1 MLWQIELLYFVVMIG
16 VFVLLLLKFKM
27 RAGLALMVSSIVGA
41 VLSAIISKTDLS
53 IHHFVEGGFAYF
65 DTILVITTAM
75 IFIGGL
81 EESGALDYLSAALI
95 NIFYRSPTILLV
107 CLMFIIM
114 FPGMITGSSL
124 SCIVTSGALVAPIMI
139 KIGIPRAKVGAI
151 IAFGAILGMV
161 APPINIP
168 VMLICDVVDIPF
180 TGFTLPLLALTIPLA
195 IFIVLFLGRK
205 HITKIDLD
213 SLKDLIHFDY
223 LDKYSELIF
232 LPIIVLVALIIL
244 QSVFPL
250 VFGSLGMP
258 LIFVIATAFTPW
270 FGKKFNIIKTIKNG
284 VIKAFP
290 AMALLIGVG
299 MFIQIITLNGVRGY
313 FVINALTLPNIFQ
326 YISMAI
332 SLPIFGGISAFGS
345 SSILGGPFVMA
356 LLAYNEII
364 VASSL
369 SLLASLG
376 EFLPPTAMSA
386 TLSAKIVD
394 EEKYTTI
401 TKNAF
406 IPLLV
411 SIGYAMIFIVVVA
424 QIWP

>member
-1 MLWQIELLYFVVMIG
+1 
-16 VFVLLLLKFKM
+16 
-27 RAGLALMVSSIVGA
+27 
-41 VLSAIISKTDLS
+41 
-53 IHHFVEGGFAYF
+53 
-65 DTILVITTAM
+65 
-75 IFIGGL
+75 
-81 EESGALDYLSAALI
+81 
-95 NIFYRSPTILLV
+95 
-107 CLMFIIM
+107 
-114 FPGMITGSSL
+114 
-124 SCIVTSGALVAPIMI
+124 
-139 KIGIPRAKVGAI
+139 
-151 IAFGAILGMV
+151 
-161 APPINIP
+161 
-168 VMLICDVVDIPF
+168 
-180 TGFTLPLLALTIPLA
+180 
-195 IFIVLFLGRK
+195 
-205 HITKIDLD
+205 
-213 SLKDLIHFDY
+213 
-223 LDKYSELIF
+223 
-232 LPIIVLVALIIL
+232 
-244 QSVFPL
+244 
-250 VFGSLGMP
+250 
-258 LIFVIATAFTPW
+258 
-270 FGKKFNIIKTIKNG
+270 
-284 VIKAFP
+284 
-290 AMALLIGVG
+290 